1 MERIC
6 RNFLDFQSFVME
18 RRTSSIVGGSNRSVS
33 RQSPPALYIPLL
45 DPYIAGPSS
54 SRHNHEPRGIKRRRL
69 SDGNPSARPSSSIPR
84 LNDENIESLD
94 LTEVDDAPTLSKVLA
109 KQREDAIKAQSNPTD
124 RMGRSVLTSYKC
136 PVCMDMPVDATTT
149 ICGMQFLLY
158 TQ

>member
-6 RNFLDFQSFVME
+6 RNFLDFQAFVME

-54 SRHNHEPRGIKRRRL
+54 SRHGHEPRGIKRRRL

-84 LNDENIESLD
+84 LNEENIESLD

-124 RMGRSVLTSYKC
+124 RMGRSALTSYKC
-136 PVCMDMPVDATTT
+136 PVCMDTPVDATTT

-158 TQ
+158 T